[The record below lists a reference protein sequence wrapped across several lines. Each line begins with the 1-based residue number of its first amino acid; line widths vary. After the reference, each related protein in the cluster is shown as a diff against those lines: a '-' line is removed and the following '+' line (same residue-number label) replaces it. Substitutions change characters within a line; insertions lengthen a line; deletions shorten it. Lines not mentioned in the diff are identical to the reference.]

1 MEKLTPVHPDSIIQS
16 IDYLLTRMEPAQE
29 TFRYYLS
36 YFYNSIVK
44 KRIIGMDAVTVHLVD
59 EYYSKGKAPWLD
71 EENMLKIQ
79 ENADFIRPTLIGK
92 KAQNIILYQEDGTP
106 WELYQ
111 DSSEYLVMIFWA
123 PECGHCSKAM
133 PKYLEFNEKYKSS
146 GIKMVSI
153 CTKTGS
159 KYEDCWKGVKE
170 KNMEGLLNLGDQYLK
185 SKYKTKYDV
194 RQTPKLFILDRNK
207 EIILKDVPAENLEQL
222 MDEVI
227 KSKMKEAVNE

>member
-1 MEKLTPVHPDSIIQS
+1 
-16 IDYLLTRMEPAQE
+16 
-29 TFRYYLS
+29 
-36 YFYNSIVK
+36 
-44 KRIIGMDAVTVHLVD
+44 MDAVTVHMVD
-59 EYYSKGKAPWLD
+59 KYYSQGKAPWLD
-71 EENMLKIQ
+71 EENMRKIQ

-92 KAQNIILYQEDGTP
+92 KAENIILYQEDGTP
-106 WELYQ
+106 WELYK

-133 PKYLEFNEKYKSS
+133 PKYLEFNEKYKSQ

-153 CTKTGS
+153 CTKTGG
-159 KYEDCWKGVKE
+159 KYEECWKGVKE
-170 KNMEGLLNLGDQYLK
+170 KNMESLLNLGDQYLK

-194 RQTPKLFILDRNK
+194 RQTPKLFILDKNK

-227 KSKMKEAVNE
+227 KSQAKEAVNE